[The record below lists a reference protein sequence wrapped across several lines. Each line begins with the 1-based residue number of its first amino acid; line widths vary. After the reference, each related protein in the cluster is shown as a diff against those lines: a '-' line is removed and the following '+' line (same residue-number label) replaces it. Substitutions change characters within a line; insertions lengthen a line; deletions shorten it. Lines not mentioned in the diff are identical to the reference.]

1 MPKPNIIKVHLMKSL
16 PKNLYREASILHART
31 YSLLADLAAS
41 LTGET
46 DIAEVADVAFAMREM
61 GKLLHEVEVRC
72 NGVGES
78 AQRLACALAIRDE
91 IEVIKTVHVSAE
103 PDLKLN
109 AKLPSPKTEPE
120 AYAKLMRYLG
130 VPEELWNVGPERRR
144 AVDLQWPGM
153 VEYLT
158 DKAQR
163 GEPLPEGVAAEDTKP
178 LFRLLMRRRKGV
190 LED

>member
-1 MPKPNIIKVHLMKSL
+1 MNPATKE
-16 PKNLYREASILHART
+16 LYQAASQLHAKT
-31 YSLLADLAAS
+31 YGLLAELALA
-41 LTGET
+41 LTKET
-46 DIAEVADVAFAMREM
+46 DVAEVADVAFAMREM
-61 GKLLHEVEVRC
+61 SKLLHEVEVRS
-72 NGVGES
+72 NAVGES
-78 AQRLACALAIRDE
+78 AQRLACAIAIRDE
-91 IEVIKTVHVSAE
+91 IEEIKTEYVTAQ

-109 AKLPSPKTEPE
+109 AKLPSPKTEFE
-120 AYAKLMRYLG
+120 AYAKLMRYLK

-163 GEPLPEGVAAEDTKP
+163 GEPLPDGVAAADTKP

-190 LED
+190 LEN